1 MRCSAVSL
9 RSRHPL
15 SAFKTSSG
23 FHEGRVPL
31 PTPPKLV
38 APPVQI
44 FHPVFQEFLDR
55 INNPEF
61 EPDELVIS
69 IVSELMP
76 TTMELGSS
84 GKNALAKLR
93 LLFADLLDEYVGK
106 VIPTGVHAQDGMVF
120 KQLGECAAPLLCIEY
135 QRAFGEG
142 GRDPSIQAAYSVRE
156 FLVLD
161 QVCGFPIISHL
172 H

>member
-1 MRCSAVSL
+1 M
-9 RSRHPL
+9 
-15 SAFKTSSG
+15 
-23 FHEGRVPL
+23 
-31 PTPPKLV
+31 
-38 APPVQI
+38 
-44 FHPVFQEFLDR
+44 DR

-61 EPDELVIS
+61 EPDEVVVS

-76 TTMELGSS
+76 TTMEIGSS
-84 GKNALAKLR
+84 GNNALTKLR
-93 LLFADLLDEYVGK
+93 LLFADLLDGYVGK

-120 KQLGECAAPLLCIEY
+120 KQLDECATPLLCVKY
-135 QRAFGEG
+135 QCVFGEG
-142 GRDPSIQAAYSVRE
+142 GRDPSIHAAYSVRE